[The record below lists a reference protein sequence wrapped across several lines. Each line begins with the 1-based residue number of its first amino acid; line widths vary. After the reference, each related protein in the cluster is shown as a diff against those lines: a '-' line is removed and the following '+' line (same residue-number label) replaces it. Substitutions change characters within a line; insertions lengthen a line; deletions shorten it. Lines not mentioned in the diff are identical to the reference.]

1 MKAALL
7 TIGNELLDGRIIDT
21 NSVYIERELLGK
33 GIVTS
38 AKLTVR
44 DDLNEIRAGLDY
56 LARFAECIIITGGLG
71 PTVDD
76 LTREAVAGFLGRKLV
91 FDPAVF
97 AMVES
102 FFLRLGRKAPDGNKS
117 QANVID
123 GSEVLTNPN
132 GTAPGFYIDTV
143 YHGRPLAIA
152 SFPGV
157 PSELRGMFPALMD
170 RLNAENTIPS
180 VYVRTVGLPEGLLND
195 RIAKILP
202 EGLSFGTIAI
212 PGMTD
217 LRFDNTTRAE
227 IDALLDKAP
236 LVRRKTYTFD
246 TDETI
251 AAAVVR
257 EMTALGK
264 NLTTA
269 ESCTGGMIASMITDA
284 AGSSAVFLGGV
295 TVYDNRLK
303 ERLLNVPAETL
314 AEYGAV
320 SHETAFAMLAG
331 LRGIADTDYRI
342 AVTGIAGPSGG
353 TDAKPVGTVFIG
365 YSDPRGD
372 ISLRFYFHGGR
383 GMVRT
388 RASVKVFEILYDALK
403 YGKPDLDRIGALEIR
418 RGNGG

>member
-7 TIGNELLDGRIIDT
+7 TIGNELLDGRITDT

-44 DDLNEIRAGLDY
+44 DDMNEIRAGLDY
-56 LARFAECIIITGGLG
+56 LARYAECIIVTGGLG

-76 LTREAVAGFLGRKLV
+76 LTRKAVAGFLGRTLE
-91 FDPAVF
+91 FDPAVY
-97 AMVES
+97 AVVES
-102 FFLRLGRKAPDGNKS
+102 FFLRLGRKAPEGNKS

-123 GSEVLTNPN
+123 GSEVIPNPN

-143 YHGRPLAIA
+143 YNTRPLEIA
-152 SFPGV
+152 AFPGV
-157 PSELRGMFPALMD
+157 PSELRGMFPAFID
-170 RLNAENTIPS
+170 RLSSESSIPS

-195 RIAKILP
+195 RIAELLP
-202 EGLSFGTIAI
+202 DGISFGTIAM

-217 LRFDNTTRAE
+217 LRFDNASRAE
-227 IDALLDKAP
+227 IDALLDKSP
-236 LVRRKTYTFD
+236 LVRRKTYSFD
-246 TDETI
+246 PDETI

-257 EMTALGK
+257 EMTARGK
-264 NLTTA
+264 RLTTA

-284 AGSSAVFLGGV
+284 AGSSIVYLGGV
-295 TVYDNRLK
+295 TVYDNRMK
-303 ERLLNVPAETL
+303 ERLLNVSADTL

-320 SHETAFAMLAG
+320 SHETSLAMLAG

-365 YSDPRGD
+365 YSDPDGD
-372 ISLRFYFHGGR
+372 TSLRFNIPGGR
-383 GMVRT
+383 GMVRS
-388 RASVKVFEILYDALK
+388 RAAVKAFEILYDALT
-403 YGKPDLDRIGALEIR
+403 YGKPDMDKMGALEIR